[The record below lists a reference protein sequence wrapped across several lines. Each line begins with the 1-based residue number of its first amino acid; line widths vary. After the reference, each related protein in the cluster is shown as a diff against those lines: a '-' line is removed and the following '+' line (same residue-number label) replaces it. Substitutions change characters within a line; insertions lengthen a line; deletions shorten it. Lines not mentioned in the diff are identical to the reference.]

1 MILGFTV
8 AVGLVV
14 LGVGC
19 ACLGAVAAAVYVI
32 RHHVH
37 AASMSAKLGST
48 ENTAKK
54 NTIHSKNYKSEG
66 ACIGS

>member
-32 RHHVH
+32 RHR
-37 AASMSAKLGST
+37 
-48 ENTAKK
+48 
-54 NTIHSKNYKSEG
+54 IHNRNQRNAIK
-66 ACIGS
+66 